1 MNDTPTPEEINLIRN
16 THEEVIEI
24 LNASGLD
31 AYGMIAVLTKALVDY
46 AVLVEDRDEFY
57 IRMAMTYDFVKSQQP
72 PSSEIH

>member
-1 MNDTPTPEEINLIRN
+1 MSDLPEIEEIRLIQK

-46 AVLVEDRDEFY
+46 AVLFEDRDEFY